1 MPLGAFT
8 GGVGPYL
15 ERLDFP
21 FAGGGQY
28 RHHPARLYE
37 QSPEDS
43 SGRHADPIRPYGSFT
58 APLPVPGRAFWM
70 KLLRKFPWRY
80 PSSGSAGG
88 RWIGWKSSAGKEP
101 LAFDEK
107 EIQRLLRGKYGVCT
121 ERILPARRGFYGET
135 WRAEGPEGA
144 YCIKCDSW
152 GHHQEAYRVSLAA
165 VDFLTAHG
173 IDFVPKVHKMLYGLL
188 ARVYRLPAETLS
200 LAREDFGTGVLAE
213 YAALRQNFQAPE
225 EAKYLQERFEP
236 RLLGYAQLLKRFSTL
251 CQGNA
256 SGFCLTH
263 GDAGGNCMHDGGK

>member
-21 FAGGGQY
+21 FAGGQY

-58 APLPVPGRAFWM
+58 APLPVPRRAFWM

-173 IDFVPKVHKMLYGLL
+173 IDFVPKAHKMLYRLL

-200 LAREDFGTGVLAE
+200 LARGFRHGSACGICGPAPKFPGAGGSEVFAGAVRT
-213 YAALRQNFQAPE
+213 AAAGICPAPE
-225 EAKYLQERFEP
+225 AVFEP
-236 RLLGYAQLLKRFSTL
+236 LPGECVRFL
-251 CQGNA
+251 PHPWGRRRKLHA
-256 SGFCLTH
+256 
-263 GDAGGNCMHDGGK
+263 